1 MLHTSQMAYVAFLLG
16 IAALRLIE
24 LRVSER
30 NQARLTKHGAEP
42 IAEPRY
48 ALMVALHA
56 GILVASAAE
65 VILSQRP
72 FLPALA
78 IATTV
83 VLAATNGVRWWVI
96 RTLAGRWSVRVLT
109 PSRLGIVTDGP
120 YRYVRHPNYAAV
132 FVEMIAIPLLHTA
145 WLTAL
150 IGAVAHIFVLRAR
163 IALEESVLL
172 ANSDYRAAMAAKPRF
187 IPRPF

>member
-30 NQARLTKHGAEP
+30 NQARLTKHGAEQ

-65 VILSQRP
+65 VIFLQRP

-78 IATTV
+78 IAMTL

-109 PSRLGIVTDGP
+109 PSQLGIVTDGP
-120 YRYVRHPNYAAV
+120 FRYVRHPNYAAV

-150 IGAVAHIFVLRAR
+150 VGAVAHIFVLRAR

-172 ANSDYRAAMAAKPRF
+172 ANPDYRASMQSKPRF

>member
-1 MLHTSQMAYVAFLLG
+1 MHTSQIAYVALLLA

-24 LRVSER
+24 LRVSRR
-30 NQARLTKHGAEP
+30 NQSRLATHGAEQ

-65 VILSQRP
+65 VILLQRP
-72 FLPALA
+72 FLPVLA
-78 IATTV
+78 MAMAV
-83 VLAATNGVRWWVI
+83 LLAATNGVRWWVI

-109 PSRLGIVTDGP
+109 PSRLGIIASGP
-120 YRYVRHPNYAAV
+120 FHYVRHPNYAAV
-132 FVEMIAIPLLHTA
+132 FTEMIAIPLLHTA
-145 WLTAL
+145 WLSAL
-150 IGAVAHIFVLRAR
+150 IGGVIHILVLRSR

-172 ANSDYRAAMAAKPRF
+172 ANADYRAAMARKPRF